1 MLHFL
6 LTETQEMKSSNNSQN
21 ISSVLMEAPQRSG
34 DAEGCLLIPTSPR
47 PWRTQRN
54 PSILTRLIPPPAEFS
69 HSAIEISPPEPSAE
83 SHHESGR

>member
-1 MLHFL
+1 
-6 LTETQEMKSSNNSQN
+6 
-21 ISSVLMEAPQRSG
+21 MEAPQRSG
-34 DAEGCLLIPTSPR
+34 DDEGYLLIPTSPR

-83 SHHESGR
+83 SHHESGIPYTIPYVLDNVFDNELVW